1 MSYEY
6 STILEMQKDLFTK
19 VDNNLITD
27 IKNNFMIVSNING
40 KNFEKLAFIVNNPK
54 YSERLSFL
62 DIKVYIE
69 NDLYATPIYGLVEII
84 QAKMEYSEA
93 SNYLLQNNICT
104 PFSKGFQN
112 GITITELVCLLAS
125 FDENTPDL
133 LNYVTSDPLN
143 NQSIGLYNFYQ
154 SLSNSSNYVASTAK
168 PLPRLRFSMILK
180 VDKSN

>member
-6 STILEMQKDLFTK
+6 STILEMQKDLFNK
-19 VDNNLITD
+19 VDKNLITD
-27 IKNNFMIVSNING
+27 IKRNIMIVNNITSL
-40 KNFEKLAFIVNNPK
+40 NFEKLAFIVNNPK
-54 YSERLSFL
+54 YSERLSFS

-69 NDLYATPIYGLVEII
+69 NDLYSTPIHGLAEII
-84 QAKMEYSEA
+84 QAKIEYSEA

-104 PFSKGFQN
+104 PFSHGFQN
-112 GITITELVCLLAS
+112 NITITELVCLLAS

-154 SLSNSSNYVASTAK
+154 SISNPNYVASTAK

-180 VDKSN
+180 VNKSN

>member
-6 STILEMQKDLFTK
+6 STILEMQKDLFNK

-27 IKNNFMIVSNING
+27 INRNIMIVNNITPL
-40 KNFEKLAFIVNNPK
+40 NFEKLAFIVNNPK

-69 NDLYATPIYGLVEII
+69 NDFIATAIHGLAEIV
-84 QAKMEYSEA
+84 QAKMEYSDA

-104 PFSKGFQN
+104 PFSNGFQN
-112 GITITELVCLLAS
+112 GITITELVCLLSS

-143 NQSIGLYNFYQ
+143 NQSIGLNNFYQ
-154 SLSNSSNYVASTAK
+154 SISNPNFVADAANP
-168 PLPRLRFSMILK
+168 PLPKLKFCIILK
-180 VDKSN
+180 VTKGN